1 MKAEEIKKLL
11 KKYFDG
17 ESSLSEEQTLRNYFL
32 SDDVDSELISYKEL
46 FAGFDELKTIGNGDL
61 EDSVMDFILES
72 EHQEKKKYRNLWQTV
87 TGVAAIFLIA
97 LLVIN
102 YTNDRSTWKDTYS
115 DPDIAYAEAKKAIHY
130 MAGKYQTGLAELK
143 PVEKF
148 DNAIKP
154 LNESIETVNKG
165 FNELEKINNNPITTE
180 P

>member
-1 MKAEEIKKLL
+1 
-11 KKYFDG
+11 
-17 ESSLSEEQTLRNYFL
+17 
-32 SDDVDSELISYKEL
+32 
-46 FAGFDELKTIGNGDL
+46 
-61 EDSVMDFILES
+61 
-72 EHQEKKKYRNLWQTV
+72 
-87 TGVAAIFLIA
+87 
-97 LLVIN
+97 
-102 YTNDRSTWKDTYS
+102 
-115 DPDIAYAEAKKAIHY
+115 